1 MKNLKK
7 VLISSIIL
15 TIFFLSGCANSL
27 QSDNQLQNQFATLK
41 VSSSDSKSRALDI
54 DEIEFASCLISGS
67 GINIGEAPSKSGF
80 SVKGGVGTFTIE
92 NIPVGKNRIVTVQAY
107 QATGSILLVS

>member
-27 QSDNQLQNQFATLK
+27 QSDDKLQNQFATLK

-54 DEIEFASCLISGS
+54 DEIKFLSFSFRPL
-67 GINIGEAPSKSGF
+67 SKII
-80 SVKGGVGTFTIE
+80 KQQRKRRDE
-92 NIPVGKNRIVTVQAY
+92 HLRQY
-107 QATGSILLVS
+107 